1 MNFLSGFF
9 ASIAKWIIENLVQ
22 GLINY
27 FAKQKKEAEQRAID
41 EKNVKDLIDSVKQGK
56 SDEEISQNAEDLLN
70 GIKRD

>member
-9 ASIAKWIIENLVQ
+9 ANIAKWIIENLVQ

-27 FAKQKKEAEQRAID
+27 FTKQKKEAEQRAID